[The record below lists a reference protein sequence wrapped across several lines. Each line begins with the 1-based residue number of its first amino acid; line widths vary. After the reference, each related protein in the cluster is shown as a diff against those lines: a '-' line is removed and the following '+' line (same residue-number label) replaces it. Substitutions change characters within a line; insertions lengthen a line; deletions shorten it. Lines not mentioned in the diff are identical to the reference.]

1 MTVQLHT
8 FLDNFKKMT
17 IKMNNLIKIQKKHVT
32 TFNKLVNGHINKYS
46 KVTLKILHQKRITLL
61 LMTLKD

>member
-46 KVTLKILHQKRITLL
+46 KVNLNHWFYSLHISK
-61 LMTLKD
+61 KF